1 MEIIESPCISVCE
14 MNPAHQFCRGCW
26 RTIEEIEDWEA
37 YDEEKRLEI
46 IRQLHS
52 RRIAAGGRG
61 RRQTSRRN
69 KRET

>member
-1 MEIIESPCISVCE
+1 MEKIESPCISVCE
-14 MNPAHQFCRGCW
+14 KNPINKYCKGCW
-26 RTIEEIEDWEA
+26 RTMEEIEDWET
-37 YDEEKRLEI
+37 YDEKERLEI

-69 KRET
+69 KRR

>member
-14 MNPAHQFCRGCW
+14 KNPINKYCKGCW
-26 RTIEEIEDWEA
+26 RTTEEIENWET
-37 YDEEKRLEI
+37 YDDKERLEI

-69 KRET
+69 KRR

>member
-1 MEIIESPCISVCE
+1 MGTNIPKSPATIIF
-14 MNPAHQFCRGCW
+14 N
-26 RTIEEIEDWEA
+26 TIDTAIKMDKLTTEEIENWET
-37 YDEEKRLEI
+37 YDDKERLEI

-69 KRET
+69 KRR

>member
-1 MEIIESPCISVCE
+1 MEKIESPCISVCK

-26 RTIEEIEDWEA
+26 RTTEEIENWET
-37 YDEEKRLEI
+37 YDDKERLEI

-61 RRQTSRRN
+61 RRQTSQRN
-69 KRET
+69 KRR